1 MGDHQR
7 MMLAAQLRHIDYLDE
22 EITRLDEEVQRRMTP
37 FEEDLELIDTISGVG
52 RRTAEQILA
61 EIGRDMDQ
69 FPSAANLCP
78 WAGLAPGNNES
89 AGK

>member
-1 MGDHQR
+1 ALNGLMGDHQR

-37 FEEDLELIDTISGVG
+37 FEEDLELIDTIPGVG

-69 FPSAANLCP
+69 FPSAA
-78 WAGLAPGNNES
+78 
-89 AGK
+89 